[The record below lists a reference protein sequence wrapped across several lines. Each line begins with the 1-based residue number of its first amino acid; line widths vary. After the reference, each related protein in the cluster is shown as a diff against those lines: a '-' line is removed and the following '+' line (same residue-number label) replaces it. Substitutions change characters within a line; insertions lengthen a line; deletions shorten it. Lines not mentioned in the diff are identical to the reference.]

1 MEEILG
7 WFTAEPRSQREI
19 ESIQFWCVYL
29 VIRGCPNR
37 TVWIKSCNRVSF
49 QDVIRK
55 SCQTRPLW
63 LLALNSDSL
72 DRKDAAN
79 SQVKMQARTRK
90 ASLGLKV
97 ILTSSN
103 TSKSMSLWLCHI
115 YHIHIFKPSWKNWK
129 DSAFKA
135 FQNHSDCS
143 VIPSATMTLQGSLC
157 CHLSTTP
164 GCSKCLALSRISSPE
179 FRHIV
184 SNASKC
190 RCIGINDVMQRCF

>member
-1 MEEILG
+1 MCIFGDSRLSQSDCLNQKLQQSFIPGCNTGELPDKAFMVTCLEFRFFG
-7 WFTAEPRSQREI
+7 QKGCCQFTGEDAGPDQ
-19 ESIQFWCVYL
+19 
-29 VIRGCPNR
+29 
-37 TVWIKSCNRVSF
+37 KSKF
-49 QDVIRK
+49 
-55 SCQTRPLW
+55 
-63 LLALNSDSL
+63 
-72 DRKDAAN
+72 
-79 SQVKMQARTRK
+79 
-90 ASLGLKV
+90 SLGLKV

-115 YHIHIFKPSWKNWK
+115 YHIHIFKTSWKNWK

-190 RCIGINDVMQRCF
+190 RCIGINDIMQRCF